1 MIEEIVVSVCMIT
14 YNQEKYISQ
23 AIISALNQ
31 NASFKY
37 EIVIGEDCSTDNTR
51 NILLSFK
58 EQFPDKINLILN
70 DVNIGAVKN
79 LAQTIKACKGRYIA
93 ILEGDDYWTCVDK
106 IQIQADFLSKNLN
119 YSTCFHATQLVDV
132 SGSIKTVLPIEKF
145 RKPTSKLIDLIEH
158 DSFMATCSIM
168 FRARLYEYFPDI
180 FFVLRNG
187 CDWTLNILNSQY
199 GDIGY
204 IDKIMSV
211 YRTAS
216 SEFAWTSNPLSYI
229 YLDAIKINEAF
240 NEYFDFKY
248 KLIFDKKIINYYHII
263 SIDYFRHGMIIEGFK
278 ALSVSY
284 SKGLSPFILLVTL
297 FLTFPYTFLKGKIKS
312 LMNYFRLIN

>member
-1 MIEEIVVSVCMIT
+1 MNEEIVVSVCMIT

-23 AIISALNQ
+23 AIESALNQ
-31 NASFKY
+31 NTSFKY
-37 EIVIGEDCSTDNTR
+37 EIVIGEDCSTDSTR
-51 NILLSFK
+51 SILLSFK
-58 EQFPDKINLILN
+58 EKFPDKINLILN
-70 DVNIGAVKN
+70 DVNVGAVKN
-79 LAQTIKACKGRYIA
+79 LAQTIKACKGKYIA

-106 IQIQADFLSKNLN
+106 IQIQADFLDRYSN

-132 SGSIKTVLPIEKF
+132 NGNIKTVLPIEKF

-158 DSFMATCSIM
+158 DVFMATCSTM
-168 FRARLYEYFPDI
+168 FRARLFEYFPDI

-187 CDWTLNILNSQY
+187 CDWTLSILNSEY

-216 SEFAWTSNPLSYI
+216 SEFAWTSNPLNYI

-240 NEYFDFKY
+240 NEYFEYKY
-248 KLIFDKKIINYYHII
+248 KFIFNKKIINYYHII
-263 SIDYFRHGMIIEGFK
+263 SIDYFRHGMIVDGYK
-278 ALSVSY
+278 ALSLSY
-284 SKGLSPFILLVTL
+284 SKGLSPFILLKSL
-297 FLTFPYTFLKGKIKS
+297 FLSIPYTFLKGKIKI
-312 LMNYFRLIN
+312 LLKYFRLIN